1 MIIDVPCKESNVMN
15 DIFTITIDNEPLEV
29 RKLKF
34 KNYLAAYEIRKNSAI
49 QFILVHNENSNE
61 AWNVD
66 YAESSQVSQQYIDK
80 IVAAIDSH
88 YA

>member
-1 MIIDVPCKESNVMN
+1 MN
-15 DIFTITIDNEPLEV
+15 DIFPITINSEILEV

-34 KNYLAAYEIRKNSAI
+34 KNYRGAYEILKNSAI

-66 YAESSQVSQQYIDK
+66 YAESSQVSPEYMDK
-80 IVAAIDSH
+80 IITAISSH
-88 YA
+88 YS

>member
-1 MIIDVPCKESNVMN
+1 MS
-15 DIFTITIDNEPLEV
+15 DIFTIIIDNQPLEV

-34 KNYLAAYEIRKNSAI
+34 KNYLAAYEIWKNSAI
-49 QFILVHNENSNE
+49 QFILVHNENSND

-66 YAESSQVSQQYIDK
+66 YAEISQVSPEYMDK
-80 IVAAIDSH
+80 IITAISSH

>member
-1 MIIDVPCKESNVMN
+1 MN

-29 RKLKF
+29 RKLNF
-34 KNYLAAYEIRKNSAI
+34 KNYDGAFEIWKESEI
-49 QFILVHNENSNE
+49 QFILVHDISRNTNH

-66 YAESSQVSQQYIDK
+66 YAESSQVSQEYIDR
-80 IVAAIDSH
+80 IATAIDSH